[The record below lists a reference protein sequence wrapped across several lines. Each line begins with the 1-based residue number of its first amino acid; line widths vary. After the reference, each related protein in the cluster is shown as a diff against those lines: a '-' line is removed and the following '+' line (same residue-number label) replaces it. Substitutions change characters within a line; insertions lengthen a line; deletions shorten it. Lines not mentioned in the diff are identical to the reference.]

1 MVGGPGKD
9 VLYAAYDVPVEL
21 APNAPASSD
30 LLFGGE
36 GDDFIDAADAKGA
49 ADAVYCGP
57 GDDLVEADAE
67 DFIADDCEEIGRR

>member
-1 MVGGPGKD
+1 VWRTARD
-9 VLYAAYDVPVEL
+9 AR
-21 APNAPASSD
+21 NAPASPD
-30 LLFGGE
+30 LPFGRE

-57 GDDLVEADAE
+57 GNDLVVADTE